1 MMDKK
6 AVDFT
11 AGDIVKVIFKIPQGA
26 KTRPTPFE
34 GIVLAIRG
42 NSQNRTFTVHKV
54 ASQKVAVERIFAVQ
68 SPSIE
73 NINVVKKSKVRRAKL
88 YYLRGH

>member
-1 MMDKK
+1 MTTKEANFK
-6 AVDFT
+6 V
-11 AGDIVKVIFKIPQGA
+11 GDIVKVIFKIPEGA

-34 GIVLAIRG
+34 GMVIAVKG
-42 NSQNRTFTVHKV
+42 NLTNKTFTVRKN
-54 ASQKVAVERIFAVQ
+54 ASQRVVVERIFAIE

-88 YYLRGH
+88 YYLRKR

>member
-1 MMDKK
+1 MIKK
-6 AVDFT
+6 AINFK
-11 AGDIVKVIFKIPQGA
+11 AGDIVKVIFKIPEGA

-34 GIVLAIRG
+34 GIVIAVKG
-42 NSQNRTFTVHKV
+42 NLTSRTFTVRKS
-54 ASQKVAVERIFAVQ
+54 ASQGVVVERIFAIE

-88 YYLRGH
+88 YYLRKR

>member
-1 MMDKK
+1 MTTKEANFK
-6 AVDFT
+6 V
-11 AGDIVKVIFKIPQGA
+11 GDIVKVIFKIPEGA

-34 GIVLAIRG
+34 GMVIAVKGSLT
-42 NSQNRTFTVHKV
+42 NKTFTVRKN
-54 ASQKVAVERIFAVQ
+54 ASQRVVVERIFAIE

-88 YYLRGH
+88 YYLRKR

>member
-1 MMDKK
+1 MTTKGTNFK
-6 AVDFT
+6 
-11 AGDIVKVIFKIPQGA
+11 AGDIVKVIFKIPKGA

-34 GIVLAIRG
+34 GIVIAVKG
-42 NSQNRTFTVHKV
+42 NLTNKTFTVRKS
-54 ASQKVAVERIFAVQ
+54 ASQRVVVERIFAIE

-88 YYLRGH
+88 YYLRKR

>member
-1 MMDKK
+1 MITKGTNFK
-6 AVDFT
+6 
-11 AGDIVKVIFKIPQGA
+11 AGDIVKVIFKIPEGA

-34 GIVLAIRG
+34 GIVIAVKG
-42 NSQNRTFTVHKV
+42 NLKSRTFTVRKS
-54 ASQKVAVERIFAVQ
+54 ASQRVIVERIFAID

-88 YYLRGH
+88 YFLRKR

>member
-1 MMDKK
+1 MTTKGTNFK
-6 AVDFT
+6 
-11 AGDIVKVIFKIPQGA
+11 AGDIVKVIFKIPEGA

-34 GIVLAIRG
+34 GIVIAVKGNLA
-42 NSQNRTFTVHKV
+42 SRTFTVRKS
-54 ASQKVAVERIFAVQ
+54 ASQRVVVERIFAIE

-88 YYLRGH
+88 YYLRKH